1 MTATKARDVTPSWLL
16 LQGFTHVCNVGLEA
30 VFQKE
35 LPTVQM
41 PVVVT
46 LMLIRGACLSWPP
59 NAVKDHATQQDISL
73 FLMALSDN
81 GPNPGHDPQF
91 FRSPEYCEYVR
102 LLARLYDLIAANAD
116 ESLAGDQLR
125 DQLDACSEH
134 FTDEEIASLSG
145 FAADYA
151 KPVTAESLQSLGAV
165 YEGQQWCFGKAPR
178 ILQVRLNQKHL
189 GGENSWWL
197 TTSESVVGD
206 RVPQAM
212 VPRNVYEAKLLL
224 DRLGISYEKVS
235 T

>member
-81 GPNPGHDPQF
+81 GSDPQ
-91 FRSPEYCEYVR
+91 
-102 LLARLYDLIAANAD
+102 
-116 ESLAGDQLR
+116 
-125 DQLDACSEH
+125 
-134 FTDEEIASLSG
+134 
-145 FAADYA
+145 
-151 KPVTAESLQSLGAV
+151 PVTAESLQSLGAV

-224 DRLGISYEKVS
+224 DRLGISY
-235 T
+235 